1 VIFWFQNLSFKFN
14 LYRYHKG
21 RHKHGGT
28 DKGQEGIENF
38 FRTHV
43 CSPLCKRMGLK
54 PFEAVRGR
62 AR

>member
-1 VIFWFQNLSFKFN
+1 M
-14 LYRYHKG
+14 YRYNKG
-21 RHKHGGT
+21 RHKHRGT
-28 DKGQEGIENF
+28 DKGQEGIDNF